1 MGDGEREM
9 RSTFSLRAPL
19 QERRKPRVPALERDL
34 VGAALRQAQ
43 GRLQPRALAPSP
55 AKAGGEA
62 ARLRTI
68 GSRANE
74 RPPAVLAGRTGRGG
88 VPLASPRSVDTPS
101 QPPPAFAGG
110 GATAKN
116 SRLKPLPQGQYGGP
130 ITWRRPRGLRA
141 GRPE

>member
-68 GSRANE
+68 GSGANE
-74 RPPAVLAGRTGRGG
+74 RTPAVLAGRTGWGG
-88 VPLASPRSVDTPS
+88 VSSRSTRTVGPPSP
-101 QPPPAFAGG
+101 PPPAVAAG
-110 GATAKN
+110 
-116 SRLKPLPQGQYGGP
+116 
-130 ITWRRPRGLRA
+130 RA
-141 GRPE
+141 GPASNTARA